1 MIDERQIDLT
11 AAPIITG
18 NTKAAVK
25 EAGGGSSDLWMIAPS
40 KLFHDA
46 HDNARP
52 LDKARVAH
60 YTALMLANGYDKT
73 KPIGCF
79 VRKVGEENRIHV
91 HDGQHRYFAALAAI
105 ESGNWS
111 RPEVAFDR
119 VPVVIRDARTVDRKT
134 LIITGIIA
142 NDGERLTPLELAG
155 RIAELQREGMKQA
168 EICAALNITGQ
179 TVRDVMLLLDAPA
192 ALHTLIRDKAI
203 TSTLAIKTIRDVG
216 ADKALSVIEKALTVA
231 NENGRTKVT
240 QKNLDLPAA
249 SKATVKGKPAEKPT
263 SSSASIS
270 DTLAKQLLFA
280 VVAAYCSPSFGHDS
294 PGFVEISTVLNEF
307 CRVHSQSD
315 DDAPKASASE
325 FGALD
330 GCLTESFRSPKWAG
344 SFVEINVARG
354 QSGYWYVSH
363 TYQIGTTYK
372 GGPVFNHGTAYSS
385 RRLAVAGGAVALAE
399 FLPHSQ
405 HTRESKVTRRAVT
418 WLEDLAVRALLGVV

>member
-155 RIAELQREGMKQA
+155 RIAELQREGMTQA
-168 EICAALNITGQ
+168 EVCAQLNITSQ

-192 ALHTLIRDKAI
+192 TLHNLIREKAI
-203 TSTLAIKTIRDVG
+203 TSTLAITTIRDVG
-216 ADKALSVIEKALTVA
+216 PAKALDVIEKALSVA
-231 NENGRTKVT
+231 TKNGRTKVT
-240 QKNLDLPAA
+240 QKNLELPT
-249 SKATVKGKPAEKPT
+249 SLKGKPAKKAP
-263 SSSASIS
+263 AKAKGGSIEIS
-270 DTLAKQLLFA
+270 NRLAKQLLFA
-280 VVAAYCSPSFGHDS
+280 AVAAYSDGDFCEDS
-294 PGFVEISTVLNEF
+294 PGYVEIVATLSEF
-307 CRVHSQSD
+307 CTLD
-315 DDAPKASASE
+315 TDADKARWIASANE
-325 FGALD
+325 HGMLNDEA
-330 GCLTESFRSPKWAG
+330 TETIESPKWG
-344 SFVEINVARG
+344 RDWVQIRVARASVDDWHATG
-354 QSGYWYVSH
+354 CSH
-363 TYQIGTTYK
+363 IGTTFQS
-372 GGPVFNHGTAYSS
+372 GPVSNRS
-385 RRLAVAGGAVALAE
+385 RRYGSRRIAIALGAIAFAERIRGGHN
-399 FLPHSQ
+399 PSRHK
-405 HTRESKVTRRAVT
+405 HTTRAVE
-418 WLEDLAVRALLGVV
+418 WLEDLAVRALLGDV